1 MTDKEMWMLDID
13 GGDTD
18 KDTNKGKQ
26 YGNEKNFNDQERQRE
41 N

>member
-13 GGDTD
+13 GGDND

-26 YGNEKNFNDQERQRE
+26 DGNEKKF
-41 N
+41 